1 VILLPNISA
10 ERQQRLFEA
19 AIQSIEAES
28 PTNEVIEVHEISEG
42 NFIRI
47 VVERHILPAL
57 AWETGQV

>member
-28 PTNEVIEVHEISEG
+28 PINEVIAVNEISEG
-42 NFIRI
+42 NFIRS
-47 VVERHILPAL
+47 R
-57 AWETGQV
+57 